1 MALRPYQQAV
11 VRQVEAQFAA
21 GERRLCVQVPTGG
34 GKTVI
39 AAEVVRRL
47 NRRVLYVVPS
57 IEILDQTSAKLR
69 AVGIVP
75 ELLQAGQWPRL
86 HRQRVV
92 LAMAQTLQRRQ
103 ALVTS
108 SPWYPDLVI
117 VDEAHR
123 MLDAHQET
131 LSAFP
136 VPSVALT
143 ATPVRLDG
151 RTLATVWPMLVQGPS
166 VRALQAAGALCPL
179 TTVDWPIG
187 DLRGLKV
194 RMGDYDQAALERRLL
209 EHDAPARAAE
219 AWAERMRG
227 RRCVAFC
234 PGREL
239 SEGLVAALRSA
250 GAKALHVDGRTAPST
265 RARALAALAAGEV
278 DVVSNCGLFIEG
290 LDVPS
295 INGVILATSTQS
307 LTRFLQ
313 CVGRGMRVAPGK
325 KDLVLLDHGRCAA
338 RLGSPDADRDWARGG
353 APLR

>member
-1 MALRPYQQAV
+1 MQLRSYQQAV
-11 VRQVEAQFAA
+11 VREVEAQFAA

-34 GKTVI
+34 GKTVL
-39 AAEVVRRL
+39 AAEIVRRF

-57 IEILDQTSAKLR
+57 VEILGQTAAKLR
-69 AVGIVP
+69 AAGIVP

-103 ALVTS
+103 ALLTS

-123 MLDAHQET
+123 MLDAHQDT

-136 VPSVALT
+136 SPSIALT

-151 RTLATVWPMLVQGPS
+151 RSLASVWPMLIQGPS
-166 VRALQAAGALCPL
+166 VRSLQAAGALCPL
-179 TTVDWPIG
+179 VTVDWPIG

-209 EHDAPARAAE
+209 EHHAPARAAE
-219 AWAERMRG
+219 AWQARLRG
-227 RRCVAFC
+227 RRSIAFC

-239 SEGLVAALRSA
+239 SMGLVEALGAA
-250 GAKALHVDGRTAPST
+250 GARAVHVDGRTAEST
-265 RARALAALAAGEV
+265 RARALAALARGEL
-278 DVVSNCGLFIEG
+278 DVVSNCGLFVEG

-295 INGVILATSTQS
+295 VSGVILATSTQS
-307 LTRFLQ
+307 LTRYLQ
-313 CVGRGMRVAPGK
+313 MVGRGLRVAAGK
-325 KDLVLLDHGRCAA
+325 TDLVLVDHGRCAA
-338 RLGSPDADRDWARGG
+338 RLGPADADRDWSRGG
-353 APLR
+353 APTR